1 MLLNPAWGQ
10 TVVGS
15 DYNDPSAGPPGSYF
29 AAATTMPVAA
39 LVSAVAKASKV
50 PQSAAYLINNNGNSP
65 TATIHAD
72 FASLSTV
79 CSARSRITLNNRQR
93 IKKKNSQAAAYVF
106 VADMDVDC
114 DGIDYTCKVS
124 DRRSIRHRGILISY
138 QGKW

>member
-1 MLLNPAWGQ
+1 MAFKRHLCQLAVATMLLNPAWGQ

-15 DYNDPSAGPPGSYF
+15 RYDDPTAGPPGSYF

-50 PQSAAYLINNNGNSP
+50 PQSAAFPINDSKSPP

-79 CSARSRITLNNRQR
+79 CSAPSKSRIE
-93 IKKKNSQAAAYVF
+93 
-106 VADMDVDC
+106 
-114 DGIDYTCKVS
+114 
-124 DRRSIRHRGILISY
+124 
-138 QGKW
+138 